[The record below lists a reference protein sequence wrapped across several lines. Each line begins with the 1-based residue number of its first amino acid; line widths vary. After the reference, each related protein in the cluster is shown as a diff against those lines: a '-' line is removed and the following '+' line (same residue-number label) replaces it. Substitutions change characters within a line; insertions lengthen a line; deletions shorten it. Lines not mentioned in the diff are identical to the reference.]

1 MNYLGAYQNGA
12 LFVQPAIESLRNELI
27 EIEGA
32 TTAINYGLYK
42 ARFPVAVKSDSR
54 IRMTGKIVNVED
66 MPNNGI
72 KLFVECTIQIEGEEK
87 PAYVGELLT
96 ALY

>member
-1 MNYLGAYQNGA
+1 
-12 LFVQPAIESLRNELI
+12 
-27 EIEGA
+27 
-32 TTAINYGLYK
+32 
-42 ARFPVAVKSDSR
+42 
-54 IRMTGKIVNVED
+54 MTGKIVNVED

-72 KLFVECTIQIEGEEK
+72 KLFVECMIQIEGEEK

>member
-1 MNYLGAYQNGA
+1 
-12 LFVQPAIESLRNELI
+12 
-27 EIEGA
+27 
-32 TTAINYGLYK
+32 
-42 ARFPVAVKSDSR
+42 
-54 IRMTGKIVNVED
+54 MTGKIVNVED

-96 ALY
+96 AVY